1 MTKIAPRSHRW
12 RGFWAAVCLCAVS
25 SVTADAASGNAPP
38 CERPVLTLTEA
49 AELLRIEAAEMQR
62 LAERKQ
68 VPARRIGAS
77 WRFSCSALMAWLGQ
91 DRQLTIDDLAEVTA
105 TGTDAGQA
113 EKTPPASAPLP
124 PGSQDT
130 PVGEAPDER
139 QADDIFLRGQRVLLG
154 RGEVV
159 LDFGQFYARQ
169 GNHQLAAVEGGV
181 GLATV
186 EQELLTAFLVARL
199 GIFRE
204 TELFASTTFNRQRDR
219 LFQGSTD
226 LTTGG
231 RTAFGATTVGI
242 RQTLVREGVGRPD
255 IIVSVSGQFPTDDT
269 GYAAGGGLVFVKSI
283 DPVVLFA
290 SAGHRYA
297 FDRASPDTTVRAPR
311 NSFDLSM
318 GYGLGLN
325 DTVAISMTVSGLFSG
340 STTFDNATS
349 KQPAI
354 FSSRFG
360 LTTRLG
366 EGLYIEP
373 SVSFGLSGPGNSF
386 AFGVTLPYAF

>member
-1 MTKIAPRSHRW
+1 
-12 RGFWAAVCLCAVS
+12 
-25 SVTADAASGNAPP
+25 
-38 CERPVLTLTEA
+38 
-49 AELLRIEAAEMQR
+49 MQR
-62 LAERKQ
+62 LAESKQ

-77 WRFSCSALMAWLGQ
+77 WRFNCSALMAWLS
-91 DRQLTIDDLAEVTA
+91 RERALTLHDLTDVTA
-105 TGTDAGQA
+105 TGTGRGQA
-113 EKTPPASAPLP
+113 AQTPSASTPLP

-139 QADDIFLRGQRVLLG
+139 PADDIFLRGQRVLLG
-154 RGEVV
+154 RGQVV
-159 LDFGQFYARQ
+159 LDFGQVYARR
-169 GNHQLAAVEGGV
+169 GDHQLAAIESGV
-181 GLATV
+181 GLATL
-186 EQELLTAFLVARL
+186 EQELFTTFLVARL

-204 TELFASTTFNRQRDR
+204 TELFASTTFNSQRDR
-219 LFQGSTD
+219 LFQGNTD
-226 LTTGG
+226 LTTS
-231 RTAFGATTVGI
+231 RRSAFGATTVGI

-255 IIVSVSGQFPTDDT
+255 IIISVSGQFPTDDA
-269 GYAAGGGLVFVKSI
+269 GYAASGGLVFVKSI

-325 DTVAISMTVSGLFSG
+325 DTVAISMTVSGLFIG
-340 STTFDNATS
+340 STAFGNATA

-373 SVSFGLSGPGNSF
+373 SVSFGLSGPDNSF

>member
-25 SVTADAASGNAPP
+25 SATVDAAAGNAPP
-38 CERPVLTLTEA
+38 CELPVLTLTEA

-77 WRFSCSALMAWLGQ
+77 WRFSCSALMAWLSQ
-91 DRQLTIDDLAEVTA
+91 DRELTTDDLAEVTA
-105 TGTDAGQA
+105 TGTDRGQA
-113 EKTPPASAPLP
+113 GETPSASTPLP

-139 QADDIFLRGQRVLLG
+139 PADDIFLRGQRVLLG
-154 RGEVV
+154 RGQVV
-159 LDFGQFYARQ
+159 LDFGQFYARR
-169 GNHQLAAVEGGV
+169 GDHQLASVEGGV

-226 LTTGG
+226 LTTSG

-242 RQTLVREGVGRPD
+242 RQTLIREGVGRPD
-255 IIVSVSGQFPTDDT
+255 IIISVSGQFPTDDT
-269 GYAAGGGLVFVKSI
+269 GYSAGGGLVFVKSI

-290 SAGHRYA
+290 SVGHRYA

-325 DTVAISMTVSGLFSG
+325 DTVAISMTVSGLFTG